1 MHKLNIIRAW
11 KDEGY
16 RLTLSDDERT
26 QIPDSPAGAIDLS
39 DTELDYVSG
48 ASTEYLLTVGC
59 CSNGGGLTNIGGTCT
74 CTWGIS
80 CTCSVTYNCNPGST
94 YCETNIYCHR

>member
-1 MHKLNIIRAW
+1 MPKLNIIRAW

-16 RLTLSDDERT
+16 RLTLTDEERS
-26 QIPDSPAGAIDLS
+26 QVPDSPAGAIDLS

-48 ASTEYLLTVGC
+48 ANTEYLLTVGC
-59 CSNGGGLTNIGGTCT
+59 CSGFSAGTCT

-80 CTCSVTYNCNPGST
+80 CTCSATPEACNPGST
-94 YCETNIYCHR
+94 YCNSNIYCHR